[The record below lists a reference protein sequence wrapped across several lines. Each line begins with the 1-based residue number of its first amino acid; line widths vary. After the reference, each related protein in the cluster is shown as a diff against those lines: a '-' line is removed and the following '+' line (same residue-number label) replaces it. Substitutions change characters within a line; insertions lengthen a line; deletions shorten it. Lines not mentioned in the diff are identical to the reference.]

1 MYLEIISPEKTLF
14 KGEVESVLF
23 PGTYGDFQVLNNHA
37 PIVHAKWSGHN
48 DIIVKQ
54 QKTRRLERSEIDSR

>member
-23 PGTYGDFQVLNNHA
+23 PGTYGDFQVQSRNNKKA
-37 PIVHAKWSGHN
+37 TDEK
-48 DIIVKQ
+48 
-54 QKTRRLERSEIDSR
+54 